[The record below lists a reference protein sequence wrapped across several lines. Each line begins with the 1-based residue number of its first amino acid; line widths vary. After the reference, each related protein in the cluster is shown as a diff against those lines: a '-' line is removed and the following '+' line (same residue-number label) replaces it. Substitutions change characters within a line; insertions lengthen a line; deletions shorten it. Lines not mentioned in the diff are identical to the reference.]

1 MALVVIRSGSE
12 FIVGGNSA
20 VRAWHEIRSNAAVN
34 LQKKRRKK
42 CSKSYGAESSGFPI
56 QTPSVKHLGTVPNVW
71 VIMFGSHLPS
81 GLFPW
86 GEYSLGEK
94 RNGRKKEDKL
104 PFSPMIY
111 IWSEY
116 PCSIFFYLECILDM
130 LFQYET
136 ISWALKGM
144 SPETRNSLPVG

>member
-1 MALVVIRSGSE
+1 MTLLVTRSGSG

-20 VRAWHEIRSNAAVN
+20 IRAKWCCSE
-34 LQKKRRKK
+34 LKKRKSRKK
-42 CSKSYGAESSGFPI
+42 SSKAHGAERSGFPI

-71 VIMFGSHLPS
+71 VMFGSPLPS

-94 RNGRKKEDKL
+94 RNGRRTEDKL

-116 PCSIFFYLECILDM
+116 PCSIFFTWNVSWTCCFNMRQSAGLSEECP
-130 LFQYET
+130 
-136 ISWALKGM
+136 WRLKTV
-144 SPETRNSLPVG
+144 SQ

>member
-1 MALVVIRSGSE
+1 
-12 FIVGGNSA
+12 
-20 VRAWHEIRSNAAVN
+20 
-34 LQKKRRKK
+34 
-42 CSKSYGAESSGFPI
+42 
-56 QTPSVKHLGTVPNVW
+56 
-71 VIMFGSHLPS
+71 MFGSHLPS
-81 GLFPW
+81 GLFPS

-104 PFSPMIY
+104 PFSLMIY

-144 SPETRNSLPVG
+144 SLETQCSLPVGQYVQQNSKMYSPTSAVYLCLQNISHQHLGNQKAL